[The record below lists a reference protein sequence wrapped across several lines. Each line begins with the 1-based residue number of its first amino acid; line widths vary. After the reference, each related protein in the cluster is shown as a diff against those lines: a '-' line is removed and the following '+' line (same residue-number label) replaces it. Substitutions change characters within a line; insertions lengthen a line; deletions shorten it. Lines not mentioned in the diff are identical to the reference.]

1 MLCANIKT
9 PGFALATGL
18 ALIFLSSPAQAYT
31 IYTDLPSWQSA
42 LFNYIISTDTFSTTI
57 PSAQS
62 ITLASSIISTNSGPI
77 TLPNSFNNNSVGI
90 LPAAGL
96 YDNAVQAGAA
106 ATASNSI
113 TWAFPVPVIAFGADF
128 IGAGSNRLSLGG
140 DFDGTGLQTLTVNT
154 ALGGQNGFLGVIG
167 TVPFSNVT
175 FGNPLAQVD
184 SFQIDN
190 AYFAPLPVPGPLPVI
205 GASVAF
211 GWSRCLRRRLAV
223 RRGKHTQQNL

>member
-1 MLCANIKT
+1 MLSANIKT

-18 ALIFLSSPAQAYT
+18 ALITLSSPAQAYT
-31 IYTDLPSWQSA
+31 VYTDLPSWQSA
-42 LFNYIISTDTFSTTI
+42 LFNYIISTDTFSTPI

-62 ITLASSIISTNSGPI
+62 ITLSSGIISTNSGPI

-90 LPAAGL
+90 LTAGL

-128 IGAGSNRLSLGG
+128 IGAGSNRLSLGA

-167 TVPFSNVT
+167 TVPFSNVI
-175 FGNPLAQVD
+175 FGNPLALVD

-190 AYFAPLPVPGPLPVI
+190 AYFAPLPVPVPLPVI

-223 RRGKHTQQNL
+223 RRGKHTQKNL

>member
-1 MLCANIKT
+1 MLCASIKT

-18 ALIFLSSPAQAYT
+18 ALIILSSPAQAYT
-31 IYTDLPSWQSA
+31 VYTDLPSWQSA

-175 FGNPLAQVD
+175 FGNPMAQVD

>member
-1 MLCANIKT
+1 MT
-9 PGFALATGL
+9 
-18 ALIFLSSPAQAYT
+18 
-31 IYTDLPSWQSA
+31 
-42 LFNYIISTDTFSTTI
+42 
-57 PSAQS
+57 
-62 ITLASSIISTNSGPI
+62 
-77 TLPNSFNNNSVGI
+77 
-90 LPAAGL
+90 AGL

-113 TWAFPVPVIAFGADF
+113 SWDFPVPVIAFGADF

-167 TVPFSNVT
+167 TVPFSNVI
-175 FGNPLAQVD
+175 FGNPLQTVD
-184 SFQIDN
+184 AFSIDN
-190 AYFAPLPVPGPLPVI
+190 AYFAPVPVPGPLPVI

>member
-1 MLCANIKT
+1 MLCASIKT

-18 ALIFLSSPAQAYT
+18 ALIILSSPAQAYT
-31 IYTDLPSWQSA
+31 VYTDLPSWQSA

-128 IGAGSNRLSLGG
+128 IGAGSNRLSVGG

-223 RRGKHTQQNL
+223 HRGKHTQQNL

>member
-1 MLCANIKT
+1 MLCASIKT

-18 ALIFLSSPAQAYT
+18 ALIILSSPAQAYT
-31 IYTDLPSWQSA
+31 VYTDLPSWQSA

>member
-18 ALIFLSSPAQAYT
+18 ALIILSSPAQAYT
-31 IYTDLPSWQSA
+31 VYTDLPSWQSA

-106 ATASNSI
+106 ATASSSI

-167 TVPFSNVT
+167 TVPFSKVI
-175 FGNPLAQVD
+175 FGNPLQTVD
-184 SFQIDN
+184 AFSIDN
-190 AYFAPLPVPGPLPVI
+190 AYFAPVPVPGPLPVI

>member
-1 MLCANIKT
+1 MLSANIKT

-18 ALIFLSSPAQAYT
+18 ALIVLSSPAQAYT
-31 IYTDLPSWQSA
+31 VYTDLPSWQSA
-42 LFNYIISTDTFSTTI
+42 LFNYIISTDTFNTPI

-62 ITLASSIISTNSGPI
+62 ITFASGIVSTNSGPI

-90 LPAAGL
+90 VTAGL
-96 YDNAVQAGAA
+96 YENAVQAGAA

-113 TWAFPVPVIAFGADF
+113 NWAFPVPVIAFAADF

-154 ALGGQNGFLGVIG
+154 ALSGSNGFLGVIG
-167 TVPFSNVT
+167 TVPFSNVIL
-175 FGNPLAQVD
+175 GNPLAQVD

-190 AYFAPLPVPGPLPVI
+190 AYFAPVPVTGPLPVI

-211 GWSRCLRRRLAV
+211 GWSRSLRRRLAV
-223 RRGKHTQQNL
+223 RRG

>member
-223 RRGKHTQQNL
+223 RRGKHTLQNL

>member
-1 MLCANIKT
+1 MLSANIKT

-18 ALIFLSSPAQAYT
+18 ALITLSSPAQAYT
-31 IYTDLPSWQSA
+31 IYTDLASWQSA
-42 LFNYIISTDTFSTTI
+42 LFDYIISTDTFSTPI

-62 ITLASSIISTNSGPI
+62 ITLTSGIISTNSGPI
-77 TLPNSFNNNSVGI
+77 TLPNQFNNNSVGI
-90 LPAAGL
+90 VTAGL

-113 TWAFPVPVIAFGADF
+113 SWAFPVPVIAFAADF

-154 ALGGQNGFLGVIG
+154 ALSGQNGFLGVIG
-167 TVPFSNVT
+167 TVPFSNVIL
-175 FGNPLAQVD
+175 GNPSAQVD

-190 AYFAPLPVPGPLPVI
+190 AYFAPVPVPGPLPVI

-211 GWSRCLRRRLAV
+211 GWSRCLRRRLV
-223 RRGKHTQQNL
+223 FRRGKHTQQNL